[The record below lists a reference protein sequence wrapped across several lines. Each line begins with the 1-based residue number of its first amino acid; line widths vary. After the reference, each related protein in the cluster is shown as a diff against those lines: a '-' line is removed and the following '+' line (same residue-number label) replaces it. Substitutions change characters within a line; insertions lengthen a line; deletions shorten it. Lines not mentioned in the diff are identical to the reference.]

1 MEISMQVVNVVAAI
15 IKNEDKVFI
24 TERGHGEFKG
34 IWEFPGGKIEPGETP
49 EEAIVREIKEELK
62 SEVKVERLFDEI
74 NDVHGDRC
82 FNVKFFICSLVS
94 GNLELTEHLDAKWV
108 RPSEINENDFMP
120 ADKTVLDNLK
130 GDKHKAFGILHKCAN
145 ADLIGKERNLV
156 AKTISKEYI
165 VKDERLCNG

>member
-1 MEISMQVVNVVAAI
+1 MQVINVVAAI
-15 IKNEDKVFI
+15 IKKEDKVFI
-24 TERGHGEFKG
+24 TQRGHGEFKG
-34 IWEFPGGKIEPGETP
+34 VWEFPGGKIESGETP

-108 RPSEINENDFMP
+108 NPVDIDEKGFMP
-120 ADKTVLDNLK
+120 ADKTVLDSLK
-130 GDKHKAFGILHKCAN
+130 SDGLKI
-145 ADLIGKERNLV
+145 
-156 AKTISKEYI
+156 
-165 VKDERLCNG
+165 